1 VTTTALSLGPG
12 EAGELALSVAF
23 CGLLVIVTVTDLD
36 RLTIPNGVL
45 FAGAVVAVAGA
56 AATDPGSLP
65 GRGIA
70 AAAAGGCLLVVA
82 CARPGGMGMGDVKLA
97 AVMGLYL
104 GAAVAPAL
112 LIGFAAGALAGLAV
126 IARRGLAARKHAVPF
141 GPFLALGGVVALWYG
156 DAAVDW
162 YLDSFL

>member
-1 VTTTALSLGPG
+1 MG
-12 EAGELALSVAF
+12 EAGDLVLALAF
-23 CGLLVIVTVTDLD
+23 CALLAIVTVTDLD
-36 RLTIPNGVL
+36 RLMIPNAVL
-45 FAGAVVAVAGA
+45 VAGA
-56 AATDPGSLP
+56 AVAVAVTAAADPSGLGP
-65 GRGIA
+65 HALA
-70 AAAAGGCLLVVA
+70 AAAAGGSMLVVA
-82 CARPGGMGMGDVKLA
+82 LARPGGMGMGDVKLA

-112 LIGFAAGALAGLAV
+112 LIGFAAGALVGLAV

-156 DAAVDW
+156 DTAIDW